1 MCRDH
6 RPRHSLHPAAPP
18 GDARLRYRRRQ
29 RPRSHGDQGSP
40 RHHLRGGPARGL
52 GLRRSRD
59 ARLGAGRR
67 GDHADRGRPD
77 RPHKRREALKGIGC
91 PRAYSSTARR
101 CRPRS
106 RAGMKDATDDP
117 TRELAIAR
125 SDDEALV
132 HLAVVGDTY
141 TVLLS
146 GEQTDGRFAM
156 LDMLIP
162 PGGGPPPHRH
172 DFEECFRVLAGSIE
186 VHLRDLPPLRLEPG
200 DTANIP
206 ANAPH
211 AFRNTADAPAGLLCT
226 VAPAGLES
234 FFAEFGD
241 PVTTRTSAAPELSDV
256 ERRNRLQRAAAKA
269 SEYGIEVL
277 APGQD

>member
-1 MCRDH
+1 MTGTRVFAGQGAPDPHAH
-6 RPRHSLHPAAPP
+6 RSPRLHRE
-18 GDARLRYRRRQ
+18 GSSRRRIIPPPTGRTQ
-29 RPRSHGDQGSP
+29 MSN
-40 RHHLRGGPARGL
+40 PAVRAT
-52 GLRRSRD
+52 SRL
-59 ARLGAGRR
+59 AA
-67 GDHADRGRPD
+67 
-77 RPHKRREALKGIGC
+77 
-91 PRAYSSTARR
+91 
-101 CRPRS
+101 
-106 RAGMKDATDDP
+106 DDP
-117 TRELAIAR
+117 TRELTIAR

-141 TVLLS
+141 TVLFS
-146 GEQTDGRFAM
+146 SEQTAGRFAM

-186 VHLRDLPPLRLEPG
+186 VHLRDRPPVRLEAG
-200 DTANIP
+200 DSANIP

-211 AFRNTADAPAGLLCT
+211 AFRNPADAVARLLCT

-241 PVTTRTSAAPELSDV
+241 PVPTRTSAAPELSDI
-256 ERRNRLQRAAAKA
+256 ERRNRLERAAAKA
-269 SEYGIEVL
+269 PEYGIEIL